1 MPLCNSLPECYPLRT
16 RSHRVRSILHVR
28 AVNVLTVFGEYRGS
42 NAELRVGAVRGSFGG
57 RAAGVQSVEL
67 SCGYG
72 IGFASLGDMSFVI
85 GLENGSR
92 HIGRRQRKGRG
103 KRWG

>member
-1 MPLCNSLPECYPLRT
+1 M
-16 RSHRVRSILHVR
+16 
-28 AVNVLTVFGEYRGS
+28 
-42 NAELRVGAVRGSFGG
+42 
-57 RAAGVQSVEL
+57 EL

-72 IGFASLGDMSFVI
+72 IGFASLGDVSFVI

-103 KRWG
+103 KQWEECVKYLAFLNEPSANSGFLHLEGRS